1 MAAAVLTYVSPVA
14 GATAPTAALM
24 ATRNKVVAD
33 VVFADGATVVNLV
46 HNMNIPVGSGFPLVS
61 TQIKAS
67 GTALNQLAV
76 AIVDA
81 NTVSLTQTLGS
92 ANTGGTYRV
101 TVDRPNTATQ

>member
-1 MAAAVLTYVSPVA
+1 MAAAVLTYVSPI
-14 GATAPTAALM
+14 ATAPSLALM

-46 HNMNIPVGSGFPLVS
+46 HNMNIPTTSGYPAVNV
-61 TQIKAS
+61 QIKAS
-67 GTALNQLAV
+67 GTALNQLVV

-81 NTVSLTQTLGS
+81 NTISLTQTLGS
-92 ANTGGTYRV
+92 ANTGATYRV